1 MDGENISHVELPD
14 EWSSISSLHLLK
26 ILVDAL
32 PGSIYIKDRQSRF
45 VLGNAEVARFMGAR
59 CPEDL
64 VGKTDRDFYPE
75 DEARGYFKREQEM
88 MKKGGSIIEHE
99 EYRLDSLKRARWLST
114 TKMCLRNRE
123 GAVIGLVGCG
133 KDITQRKEAEDA
145 LAHERY
151 LTNALMDTIP
161 DFIYFKDRKSR
172 YIRVNKAASKRFG
185 AINPSI
191 VVGKTADDFYS
202 KEYAQ
207 SALADE
213 QAIMEGDKPVIGRV
227 EKEVFADGRE
237 RWVSTTKMPL
247 KNKQGAV
254 IGTYRVSRDI
264 TEYIEAEE
272 ALKSS
277 EEQLLQAQKI
287 EAVGRLAGGVAHDFN
302 NILTAIIGYS
312 DYLLM
317 KPSLDNSHMSYIEQI
332 KIAAERAA
340 SLTDQLLS
348 FSRKQILRPEVINPN
363 TLIADL
369 EKMLSRLIGEDIRVR
384 LVLSGDTGFIRA
396 DPGQIEQVIVN
407 LAVNSRDA
415 MPVGGT
421 LTIKTA
427 TADFDEDDEEKNP
440 EMGAGSYVM
449 IRMEDT
455 GCGMDGE
462 TMEHIFEPFFTT
474 KDVGKGTGL
483 GLSTVYGIIKQSGGY
498 IYAESTIGRGTSFT
512 IYLPRIEPEEKG
524 SVLSTAEDSS
534 VFGSETVLLV
544 EDEAAVRNMIG
555 TVLREYGY
563 RVFEAE
569 NGNEALR
576 IYDKEKKTIDLIITD
591 VVMPGMSGREVIQK
605 IERGRSGVRVLYI
618 SGYSDDSVV
627 RHGIQEDGVH
637 FLQKPFTP
645 SELSSK
651 VRQILDRGN

>member
-1 MDGENISHVELPD
+1 M
-14 EWSSISSLHLLK
+14 
-26 ILVDAL
+26 
-32 PGSIYIKDRQSRF
+32 
-45 VLGNAEVARFMGAR
+45 
-59 CPEDL
+59 
-64 VGKTDRDFYPE
+64 
-75 DEARGYFKREQEM
+75 
-88 MKKGGSIIEHE
+88 
-99 EYRLDSLKRARWLST
+99 
-114 TKMCLRNRE
+114 
-123 GAVIGLVGCG
+123 
-133 KDITQRKEAEDA
+133 
-145 LAHERY
+145 
-151 LTNALMDTIP
+151 
-161 DFIYFKDRKSR
+161 
-172 YIRVNKAASKRFG
+172 
-185 AINPSI
+185 
-191 VVGKTADDFYS
+191 
-202 KEYAQ
+202 
-207 SALADE
+207 
-213 QAIMEGDKPVIGRV
+213 
-227 EKEVFADGRE
+227 
-237 RWVSTTKMPL
+237 
-247 KNKQGAV
+247 
-254 IGTYRVSRDI
+254 
-264 TEYIEAEE
+264 
-272 ALKSS
+272 
-277 EEQLLQAQKI
+277 
-287 EAVGRLAGGVAHDFN
+287 GRLAGGVAHDFN

-512 IYLPRIEPEEKG
+512 IYLPRVEPEEKG

>member
-99 EYRLDSLKRARWLST
+99 EYRMDSLKRARWLST

-264 TEYIEAEE
+264 TEYIEA
-272 ALKSS
+272 
-277 EEQLLQAQKI
+277 
-287 EAVGRLAGGVAHDFN
+287 
-302 NILTAIIGYS
+302 
-312 DYLLM
+312 
-317 KPSLDNSHMSYIEQI
+317 
-332 KIAAERAA
+332 
-340 SLTDQLLS
+340 
-348 FSRKQILRPEVINPN
+348 
-363 TLIADL
+363 
-369 EKMLSRLIGEDIRVR
+369 
-384 LVLSGDTGFIRA
+384 
-396 DPGQIEQVIVN
+396 
-407 LAVNSRDA
+407 
-415 MPVGGT
+415 
-421 LTIKTA
+421 
-427 TADFDEDDEEKNP
+427 
-440 EMGAGSYVM
+440 
-449 IRMEDT
+449 
-455 GCGMDGE
+455 
-462 TMEHIFEPFFTT
+462 
-474 KDVGKGTGL
+474 
-483 GLSTVYGIIKQSGGY
+483 
-498 IYAESTIGRGTSFT
+498 
-512 IYLPRIEPEEKG
+512 
-524 SVLSTAEDSS
+524 
-534 VFGSETVLLV
+534 
-544 EDEAAVRNMIG
+544 
-555 TVLREYGY
+555 
-563 RVFEAE
+563 
-569 NGNEALR
+569 
-576 IYDKEKKTIDLIITD
+576 
-591 VVMPGMSGREVIQK
+591 
-605 IERGRSGVRVLYI
+605 
-618 SGYSDDSVV
+618 
-627 RHGIQEDGVH
+627 
-637 FLQKPFTP
+637 
-645 SELSSK
+645 
-651 VRQILDRGN
+651 

>member
-512 IYLPRIEPEEKG
+512 IYLPRVEPEEKG